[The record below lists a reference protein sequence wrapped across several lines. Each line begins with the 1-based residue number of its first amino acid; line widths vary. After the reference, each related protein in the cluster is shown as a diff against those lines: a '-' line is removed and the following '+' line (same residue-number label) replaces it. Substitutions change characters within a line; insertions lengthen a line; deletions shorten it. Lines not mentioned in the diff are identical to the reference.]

1 MITRLTIINQTS
13 IPVAAKGL
21 DAATLRGRAIAD
33 NFANVNTPGYR
44 RIEVEF
50 EENLRKALQENNLA
64 GTRTDPNHGA
74 LGRFPLDR
82 VKPIAV
88 RSEDPTNPGEIN
100 NVDVDMEAAK
110 LAETQISFNM
120 GVRFIRDRL
129 ETLSKA
135 GKAPA

>member
-1 MITRLTIINQTS
+1 MITRLTILNQTS

-33 NFANVNTPGYR
+33 NFANITTPGYR
-44 RIEVEF
+44 RIEVKF
-50 EENLRKALQENNLA
+50 EEELRKALDETTPMGN
-64 GTRTDPNHGA
+64 RTSPNH
-74 LGRFPLDR
+74 LYHDR
-82 VKPIAV
+82 LPVEMVNPIAV
-88 RSEDPTNPGEIN
+88 RSEDPTKPGEVN
-100 NVDVDMEAAK
+100 NVDVDLEAAA

-135 GKAPA
+135 GKAP